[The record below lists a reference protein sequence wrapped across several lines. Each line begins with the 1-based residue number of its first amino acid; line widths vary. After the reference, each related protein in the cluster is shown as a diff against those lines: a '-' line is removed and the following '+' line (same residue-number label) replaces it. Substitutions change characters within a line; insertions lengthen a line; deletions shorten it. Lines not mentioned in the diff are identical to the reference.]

1 MAFRFLAV
9 MIFGFLLLWAV
20 KSLFDDQSRSGNQV
34 ETRPITAASLDN
46 PTYVNQSSLSRRNFG
61 PQPPKLSIERPKP
74 DKSESVSLSVMKARL
89 QRLGAAGLERMVQF
103 GSQPLEQQVDAQS
116 PGLAE
121 MRPEPIL
128 TETFQAGQEG
138 KIVSA
143 SASPELPLPTV
154 PPGLKTPEPENVPPK
169 SKPGEAWA
177 SLESLAPEQASHIKS
192 RLHDLGFLS
201 SAKSSAWDTSA
212 RNAFRDFKVANGL
225 SYDDRWDLETS
236 NKLEAQT
243 AVRANRSIIGN
254 WSTAPCRSRKP
265 TDTQLSISSRRA
277 KSSAG
282 SVCEFHDLKAT
293 AHDWRVKST
302 CSQGDKRWTANGRFS
317 LTGDK
322 LTWTSERDV
331 INYFRCN

>member
-34 ETRPITAASLDN
+34 EMRPIAAANPDN
-46 PTYVNQSSLSRRNFG
+46 PTYANQSSLSRRNFG

-74 DKSESVSLSVMKARL
+74 DESESVSLSVVKARL
-89 QRLGAAGLERMVQF
+89 QRLGAVGLERMVQF
-103 GSQPLEQQVDAQS
+103 GSQPLERQVDAHN

-121 MRPEPIL
+121 MRAEPIL

-143 SASPELPLPTV
+143 SASPELPLPAV
-154 PPGLKTPEPENVPPK
+154 PGLKTPEPENVPPK
-169 SKPGEAWA
+169 RKSGETWA
-177 SLESLAPEQASHIKS
+177 SLESLAPEQVSHIKS

-212 RNAFRDFKVANGL
+212 RNALRDFKVSNGL

-236 NKLEAQT
+236 NKLDAQT

-293 AHDWRVKST
+293 AHDWRVKAT
-302 CSQGDKRWTANGRFS
+302 CSQGDKRWAANGRFS
-317 LTGDK
+317 LAGDK

-331 INYFRCN
+331 ISYFRCN